1 MSLAIVF
8 SRAGIGIEAPL
19 VTVEV
24 HLSNGLPCLSIV
36 GLPEAAV
43 KESKD
48 RVRSAIIN
56 SNYEFPARRITINLA
71 PADLPKDGG
80 RFDLPIALGIL
91 AASGQINDEL
101 LSKYEFIGELALTG
115 ELRSVK
121 GVLPVSLA
129 CNEAHRTL
137 VVPQVNADEA
147 GLIPSTNCVSAE
159 HLLQVCAAL
168 TEYSK
173 TDNPNK
179 SSTNHLVK
187 CQSPTHLNGQ
197 DFEHDLSDVISQ
209 AQGKRAMT
217 IAASGKHHL
226 LFLGPPG
233 TGKSMLASRM
243 PTILS
248 PMTEQEAKESASI
261 YSVSHFGFDPSQ
273 FYTRKYRAPHHSCSA
288 PALIG
293 GGSQPKPGEISLS
306 HKGVLFLD
314 ELTEFSRQVLDNLR
328 EPLET
333 GKVTISRA
341 AHQAEYPADFL
352 LLAATNPC
360 PCGHFGNP
368 KGNCRCTPDQIR
380 RYLGKISGPL
390 LDRIDMQVEI
400 PLLSQQELSS
410 GKDHHAET
418 SQHIREKVIL
428 CQKLQLERQNKLNG
442 LLQAGE
448 LEQYA
453 NISTAAKALL
463 NKALEQLNLSARSY
477 HRIIKVARTI
487 ADLETSITIEP
498 HHISET
504 LSYRKMERY
513 LSQLP

>member
-1 MSLAIVF
+1 MSLAIIF

-24 HLSNGLPCLSIV
+24 HLSNGLPSLSIV

-115 ELRSVK
+115 ELRAVK

-129 CNEAHRTL
+129 CADAQRTL
-137 VVPQVNADEA
+137 VVPKVNADEV
-147 GLIPSTNCVSAE
+147 GLIPSTQCVSAE

-168 TEYSK
+168 T
-173 TDNPNK
+173 D
-179 SSTNHLVK
+179 
-187 CQSPTHLNGQ
+187 SPTQSRNSQLPQCKSPSYLNGHH
-197 DFEHDLSDVISQ
+197 FEHDLSDVISQ

-261 YSVSHFGFDPSQ
+261 YSVSHFGFDASK

-293 GGSQPKPGEISLS
+293 GGSQPKPGEISLC

-314 ELTEFSRQVLDNLR
+314 ELTEFSRQVLENLR

-368 KGNCRCTPDQIR
+368 KGNCRCTPDHIR

-410 GKDHHAET
+410 GNDHNVET
-418 SQHIREKVIL
+418 SEHIRNKVIQ
-428 CQKLQLERQNKLNG
+428 CQQLQLARQNKLNG
-442 LLQAGE
+442 QLQAGE
-448 LEQYA
+448 LEQFA
-453 NISTAAKALL
+453 NLSAAAKALL
-463 NKALEQLNLSARSY
+463 NKALEQLSLSARSY

-487 ADLETSITIEP
+487 ADLEQSDSIEP
-498 HHISET
+498 QHISEV
-504 LSYRKMERY
+504 LNYRKLERY
-513 LSQLP
+513 LNQLP